1 MIVILMFK
9 TLKRFSRSIGTL
21 IVNILVYILLDY
33 FYRSESAW
41 RLFPGG
47 TTVPYE
53 WLPRHVYIQL
63 LFLIFGIIHI
73 LVVLTLI
80 SSVVFAALNRACF
93 YFQIVI
99 LGYDALSISSLIREL
114 ASLLIT
120 LFIARLLVT
129 VKVLSEYSGNRE
141 FREFAR
147 SLSTQKPRIKDLLE
161 AAPTLL
167 ASHSIAYSLLTLLLI
182 TLLTIRGVMLEN
194 LVKPGLLNLYIQ
206 LFLLALSHLYAPGR
220 ELSEIVLLGVFS
232 ATGLFGLPPLL
243 MILPRKILY
252 TSQIGRV
259 FYKEPVGVLI
269 GIAEAELTYGEP
281 RNIYNGVSQEYLF
294 TTSSRE
300 TWFFRE
306 VLQPIYVKLE
316 DLNTPHIVIVGASG
330 TGKTT
335 LVKHLVLEF
344 NRTYS
349 YRFLIIDP
357 HGEYSNLTENTP
369 CRVIDASK
377 CTINPLVLENTSP
390 RDRALQLSHVIAS
403 IFKLGFIQRRML
415 EEVILRTYASKGIT
429 EDPGTWRLEPPTLRD
444 LVSACRELSELNQE
458 YLRILPYLSLISEN
472 IGLGMHLSIEDLLRE
487 NTIIDLSRV
496 SSDFTRAIFV
506 ETLMYALI
514 SKMYSAGRIR
524 LQLVIDEVRHIMPR
538 ALGMELLSRIFM
550 ESRKFGFSTIVVSQD
565 VKRIPKTLL
574 NNAGLRVF
582 FTLNEPESIRIAADI
597 IGGAVKAKS
606 TCISEALKSL
616 KQYAYIVHATGS
628 ENIFI
633 VKLNLIKSQ

>member
-1 MIVILMFK
+1 MFK
-9 TLKRFSRSIGTL
+9 TLKLFNRSIGIL
-21 IVNILVYILLDY
+21 VVNILVYILLDY
-33 FYRSESAW
+33 FYRAEGTW
-41 RLFPGG
+41 QLLPGG
-47 TTVPYE
+47 TTIPYE
-53 WLPRHVYIQL
+53 WLPRPIYIQL
-63 LFLIFGIIHI
+63 LLLIFGIIHI
-73 LVVLTLI
+73 LVILALI
-80 SSVVFAALNRACF
+80 SNIIFAALNRMCF

-99 LGYDALSISSLIREL
+99 LGYDSLSISSLIREL

-129 VKVLSEYSGNRE
+129 VKVLSEYYSSKE
-141 FREFAR
+141 FKEFAK
-147 SLSTQKPRIKDLLE
+147 SLSARKPRIKDLLE

-167 ASHSIAYSLLTLLLI
+167 ASHSIAYSLLILLLI
-182 TLLTIRGVMLEN
+182 TLLTTRGVMLEN
-194 LVKPGLLNLYIQ
+194 LAKPSLLNLYIQ
-206 LFLLALSHLYAPGR
+206 LFLLALSLLYTPGR
-220 ELSEIVLLGVFS
+220 ELCEITLLGVFS
-232 ATGLFGLPPLL
+232 AAGLLGLSPLL
-243 MILPRKILY
+243 MILPRKIAY
-252 TSQIGRV
+252 TSHIGRV
-259 FYKEPVGVLI
+259 FYREPVGILV
-269 GIAEAELTYGEP
+269 GIAEAELAYGEP
-281 RNIYNGVSQEYLF
+281 RNIYNGVSKEYLLGS
-294 TTSSRE
+294 SSRE
-300 TWFFRE
+300 TWFFRSL
-306 VLQPIYVKLE
+306 LQPIYIKLE
-316 DLNTPHIVIVGASG
+316 DLNTPHIVIIGASG

-344 NRTYS
+344 SRIYG

-377 CTINPLVLENTSP
+377 YTINPLVLENTSP

-403 IFKLGFIQRRML
+403 IFKLGFIQRKML
-415 EEVILRTYASKGIT
+415 EEVILKTYASKGIT
-429 EDPGTWRLEPPTLRD
+429 EDPATWKLEPPTLRD
-444 LVSACRELSELNQE
+444 IVSACKELSELNQE

-472 IGLGMHLSIEDLLRE
+472 IGFGTHLSIEDLLRE

-506 ETLMYALI
+506 ETLMYMLI
-514 SKMYSAGRIR
+514 SKMYSAGKIR

-606 TCISEALKSL
+606 ICISEALKSL

-633 VKLNLIKSQ
+633 MKLSLIKSQSQ